1 MGGNKKDYLQVALAR
16 AAPTSTRS
24 VTPRQPARS
33 WTRGHQIGVKRLST
47 SDESE
52 GNGEVEVRV
61 VSTTVEGKGW
71 DRSQLGPNHW
81 HVYLQTLHLQLRN
94 QSPPSLGRHKST
106 LTTPH
111 KALLLQ
117 STEYFS
123 WQVSNKCNKLWRQD
137 FFFFFQSPVKFGRTD
152 SF

>member
-1 MGGNKKDYLQVALAR
+1 METQDTTGWGSGDGEVEWDKKDYLQVALGR

-33 WTRGHQIGVKRLST
+33 WTRGLKIEVKRLST
-47 SDESE
+47 GDESE

-94 QSPPSLGRHKST
+94 QSPPATRETQIHPDYAPQSSAATIDRV
-106 LTTPH
+106 
-111 KALLLQ
+111 LLLA
-117 STEYFS
+117 S
-123 WQVSNKCNKLWRQD
+123 K
-137 FFFFFQSPVKFGRTD
+137 
-152 SF
+152 